1 MQVEGIIKNIFR
13 SKTIYYKNKYLH
25 EDCGGEFWVENKN
38 FVIEKPKKCP
48 VCGGTKGKFIET
60 DHETIDVQRLLIEEP
75 ADQIEKGEQ
84 PAQITVI
91 LKEDLCEPRMERK
104 TLPGIRVKIYGIV
117 KELKNSNFKAILD
130 LYIDAIY
137 IEPVDKDVE
146 DISISAEDERK
157 IRELAK
163 STDVLSLIANSVA
176 PGLYGKYYEIIK
188 KAIALQLVSGGKR
201 RKSVD
206 ERKIYIY

>member
-1 MQVEGIIKNIFR
+1 LKNPQIK
-13 SKTIYYKNKYLH
+13 
-25 EDCGGEFWVENKN
+25 
-38 FVIEKPKKCP
+38 
-48 VCGGTKGKFIET
+48 
-60 DHETIDVQRLLIEEP
+60 
-75 ADQIEKGEQ
+75 IEKGEQ

-146 DISISAEDERK
+146 DISISPEDERK
-157 IRELAK
+157 
-163 STDVLSLIANSVA
+163 
-176 PGLYGKYYEIIK
+176 
-188 KAIALQLVSGGKR
+188 
-201 RKSVD
+201 
-206 ERKIYIY
+206 